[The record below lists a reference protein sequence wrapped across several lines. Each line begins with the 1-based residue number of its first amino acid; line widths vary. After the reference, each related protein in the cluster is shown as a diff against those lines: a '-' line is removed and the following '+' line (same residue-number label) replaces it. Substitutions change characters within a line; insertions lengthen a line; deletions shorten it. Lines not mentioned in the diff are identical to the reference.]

1 MMQRERRRLNPVWLV
16 FVAPGLGRGWL
27 LFHTT
32 IGSTEDLSWLVLVV
46 NTVLLLILS
55 VLTWLLAVDL
65 ADAAGLWHRAK
76 ERFVVMATLSA
87 LAPPLSIAV
96 AQTSHWGSF
105 TLVEV
110 ISLWCLRVS
119 FRLFSRERAQVIS
132 RKQWSVWVLSCLLIV
147 PGLGL
152 IGVMFAV
159 SWPLES
165 RFWLALSIP
174 EWETAGILARL
185 SLAQFWVMAV
195 CLCGILLALGSVF
208 LAFWW
213 HHPLLLQ
220 LRTLVAVNWL
230 FCGALGGA
238 GTFMWIMHMA
248 QDGNMYILQACALMI
263 PICNAA
269 LFALPYMMTE
279 PRIERF
285 VWHGRGRQSSG
296 LLAGK
301 GVCHGSYEVILHG
314 TFLVI
319 LSLYFCSQLSIY
331 VVT

>member
-1 MMQRERRRLNPVWLV
+1 MKRERRRLNPVWLV

-32 IGSTEDLSWLVLVV
+32 TGSTGWLVLVV
-46 NTVLLLILS
+46 NTFLLLTLS

-65 ADAAGLWHRAK
+65 ADAAGLWQRAK

-96 AQTSHWGSF
+96 AQTAHWGSF

-119 FRLFSRERAQVIS
+119 FRLFSRERARVIS
-132 RKQWSVWVLSCLLIV
+132 RKQWSIWVLSCLLIV
-147 PGLGL
+147 PGLWL
-152 IGVMFAV
+152 IGAMFAV

-165 RFWLALSIP
+165 RSWLALSIP
-174 EWETAGILARL
+174 EWETAGILAHL
-185 SLAQFWVMAV
+185 SLAQFWVIVV
-195 CLCGILLALGSVF
+195 CLCGILLAPGSVF
-208 LAFWW
+208 LSFWW
-213 HHPLLLQ
+213 QHPLFLQ
-220 LRTLVAVNWL
+220 LRTLVAANWL
-230 FCGALGGA
+230 FCGALVGV

-248 QDGNMYILQACALMI
+248 QDEYIYILQACALII

-269 LFALPYMMTE
+269 FFALPYMMTE
-279 PRIERF
+279 HRTERF

-296 LLAGK
+296 LLVEK
-301 GVCHGSYEVILHG
+301 GVCHGGYEVILHA
-314 TFLVI
+314 TFLAI